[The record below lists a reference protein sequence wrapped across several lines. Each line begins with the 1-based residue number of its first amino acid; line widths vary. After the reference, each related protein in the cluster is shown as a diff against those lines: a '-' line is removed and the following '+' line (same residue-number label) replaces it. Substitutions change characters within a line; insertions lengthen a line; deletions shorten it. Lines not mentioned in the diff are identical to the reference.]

1 MIQPVNN
8 STITNKPNFM
18 AKSKKAM
25 QALKEIEAYVDKD
38 TILTPTAMKQ
48 VKKLDEAI
56 DLTWQRIRKN
66 KENITP
72 KFEYTDKGRGI
83 KVSLTPIYRSFFNE
97 ALLEINSPNSIE
109 KILVR
114 RDGTHFRYERAIK
127 TDHGYMTGKAFDSTV
142 DKNPE
147 FTQLVSNQIET
158 YIPKLIKT
166 TDLEK
171 LRTSLFKS
179 V

>member
-25 QALKEIEAYVDKD
+25 QALKEIETYVDKD
-38 TILTPTAMKQ
+38 SILTPTARKQ

-97 ALLEINSPNSIE
+97 ALL
-109 KILVR
+109 
-114 RDGTHFRYERAIK
+114 
-127 TDHGYMTGKAFDSTV
+127 
-142 DKNPE
+142 
-147 FTQLVSNQIET
+147 
-158 YIPKLIKT
+158 
-166 TDLEK
+166 
-171 LRTSLFKS
+171 
-179 V
+179 